1 MPNTDTQPEPTVIVK
16 APTGRKISMSVSTFI
31 IVLLLI
37 LAGGMFWAWNPWNGS
52 YAGAGT
58 DNSQTTSVTGEAKV
72 TAEPDE
78 FVFYPTYEFKN
89 ADKATALAELTKK
102 SEEVTAKLK
111 ELGVADNKI
120 KTNSSGHNYSFYY
133 DSSAKTNNY
142 NLQFTITTT
151 DKDLTQKVQDYLITT
166 APTGNVSP
174 QANFSDGKRKELEN
188 KARDEA
194 TKDARA
200 KAEQSA
206 KNLGF
211 KLGKVKSVEDGAG
224 FGGGIE
230 PYDGT
235 RLEFSTN
242 DSASSSLKVQPG
254 ENDLTY
260 TVTVAYY
267 IR

>member
-1 MPNTDTQPEPTVIVK
+1 MANVEPQPEQPVIFK
-16 APTGRKISMSVSTFI
+16 PPARKISMSISTFFI
-31 IVLLLI
+31 IILLI
-37 LAGGMFWAWNPWNGS
+37 LAGGMFWAWNPWNGTYS
-52 YAGAGT
+52 GSSA
-58 DNSQTTSVTGEAKV
+58 DNSRTTQVTGEAKIS
-72 TAEPDE
+72 AEPDE
-78 FVFYPTYEFKN
+78 FVFYPSYEFKN
-89 ADKATALAELTKK
+89 ASKDTALAELTKK

-120 KTNSSGHNYSFYY
+120 KTNSSGYNYSFYY
-133 DSSAKTNNY
+133 DSRAKTNNY

-151 DKDLTQKVQDYLITT
+151 DKELTQKVQDYLVTT

-174 QANFSDGKRKELEN
+174 QANFSEAKKKELES

-211 KLGKVKSVEDGAG
+211 KLGKVKSVDDGAG

-230 PYDGT
+230 PYGT
-235 RLEFSTN
+235 RLEFDV
-242 DSASSSLKVQPG
+242 DSASPSSLKVQPG
-254 ENDLTY
+254 ENNLNY
-260 TVTVAYY
+260 SVTVVYY